1 MVKNR
6 KSIEKFSDFSNTSF
20 LKLLQMKKVGTYL
33 FSIVLISLFLFS
45 CQGKVLY
52 QNGNYTIRTKNLVS
66 YYQASPDL
74 FVKTI
79 NGDVK
84 INLNGFG
91 ECLIPQEKI
100 NEITI
105 TQVNNDSIIIQ
116 FVSNDYNL
124 PIREEFVSV
133 NIKNAVDSI
142 LASR

>member
-1 MVKNR
+1 
-6 KSIEKFSDFSNTSF
+6 
-20 LKLLQMKKVGTYL
+20 MKKVVTYL
-33 FSIVLISLFLFS
+33 FSIILISIFLIS

-91 ECLIPQEKI
+91 ERLIPQEKI

-133 NIKNAVDSI
+133 NVKNAVDSI